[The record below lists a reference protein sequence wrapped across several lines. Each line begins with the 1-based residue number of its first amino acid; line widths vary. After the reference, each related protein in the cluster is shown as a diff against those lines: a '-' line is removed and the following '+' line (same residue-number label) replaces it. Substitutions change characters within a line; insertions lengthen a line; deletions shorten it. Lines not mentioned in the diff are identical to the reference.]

1 MLELMFIQSA
11 VLLCSS
17 SKKNHDSSQ
26 KSSITAPGE
35 AVQEKRRVHMLWYKN
50 ENLVSILD
58 KPILKVLF
66 LVKVISFC
74 RFVTSHQITSYP
86 AKGAICGMFDGLI
99 EEIRKD
105 RNKGQSGR

>member
-50 ENLVSILD
+50 DLVSILD

-74 RFVTSHQITSYP
+74 RFVASHQITSYP

>member
-50 ENLVSILD
+50 ENLGI
-58 KPILKVLF
+58 
-66 LVKVISFC
+66 
-74 RFVTSHQITSYP
+74 P
-86 AKGAICGMFDGLI
+86 APSKGERATFPFDLT
-99 EEIRKD
+99 
-105 RNKGQSGR
+105 